1 MGFFIDVI
9 GGAASSLL
17 GDEIGNMFRPKEP
30 TAFDIF
36 FDLLPQII
44 GLIIVICL
52 VLSYIGIIKKY
63 KIKIGLLLYPI
74 GLTLLYCIALN
85 IATLFNGFV
94 VIAWALALFVTIVY
108 IRDAISIYNG
118 TKKFKSITQVL
129 NKTATIL
136 EKDVN
141 AEKKEK

>member
-1 MGFFIDVI
+1 MGFIIDVI

-17 GDEIGNMFRPKEP
+17 GDGIGNMFRPKEP
-30 TAFDIF
+30 TALDIF

-74 GLTLLYCIALN
+74 GFTLLYCIALN

-94 VIAWALALFVTIVY
+94 VIAWALALFVTIIY